1 MMDITKSREEFE
13 AWHRDKYKTKFSSGQ
28 PTRDMHNGKYA
39 DCYTVPA
46 EQERWELWQASR
58 EIIVVELPSPLPD
71 EGYSDIAM
79 HNFCRNDSVKQ
90 CANAIRTA
98 GIRIKGESE

>member
-1 MMDITKSREEFE
+1 MDITKSQSDFE
-13 AWHRDKYKTKFSSGQ
+13 AWHRDKYKTKWSSGQ

-39 DCYTVPA
+39 DHYTVPA

-58 EIIVVELPSPLPD
+58 ESIEVELPTQDEYDDPLSA
-71 EGYSDIAM
+71 Y
-79 HNFCRNDSVKQ
+79 
-90 CANAIRTA
+90 NAISDCKKILRTA